1 MPQFRLQRMQ
11 AVGCQSAVGA
21 AAVSDMG
28 ANLHYDARHRKGA
41 IGAGSYGPAGA
52 RAICRVAGCALIR
65 PVASYVQ
72 ARTHSV

>member
-1 MPQFRLQRMQ
+1 MQ

-21 AAVSDMG
+21 AAVSVMCG
-28 ANLHYDARHRKGA
+28 TYPMTIVIGRVTT
-41 IGAGSYGPAGA
+41 GAGSYGPAGA
-52 RAICRVAGCALIR
+52 RPICCVAGRALIR